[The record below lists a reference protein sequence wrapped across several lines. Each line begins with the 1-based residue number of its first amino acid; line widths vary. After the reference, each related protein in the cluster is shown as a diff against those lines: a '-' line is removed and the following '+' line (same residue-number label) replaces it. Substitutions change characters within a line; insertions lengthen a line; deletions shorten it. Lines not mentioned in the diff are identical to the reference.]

1 MPSPQQLRDLYRFP
15 GFVPLAGIQVFG
27 RDAQAVLLTL
37 RRRQKKRSAACV
49 GRRTFVA
56 MTTGDAT
63 CAIWPVAIDV
73 STWPSLCAGTVVD
86 VVAAVRPHAATCWAT

>member
-27 RDAQAVLLTL
+27 RDAQGVLLTL

-49 GRRTFVA
+49 GRRTIVA
-56 MTTGDAT
+56 MTTDHAT
-63 CAIWPVAIDV
+63 CATWPVAIGV
-73 STWPSLCAGTVVD
+73 STWPSLCAGSIVD
-86 VVAAVRPHAATCWAT
+86 AVAA

>member
-37 RRRQKKRSAACV
+37 LRRQKKRSVASV
-49 GRRTFVA
+49 GRGTFVT
-56 MTTGDAT
+56 MTTGHAMCAT
-63 CAIWPVAIDV
+63 WPVVIGA
-73 STWPSLCAGTVVD
+73 STWPSLCAGSIVD
-86 VVAAVRPHAATCWAT
+86 AVAA

>member
-56 MTTGDAT
+56 MTTGHAT
-63 CAIWPVAIDV
+63 CATWPVAIGV
-73 STWPSLCAGTVVD
+73 STWPSLCAGSIVD
-86 VVAAVRPHAATCWAT
+86 AVAA